1 MKRNKLTDF
10 ILKNLRW
17 TGIFL
22 WEPIYYSR
30 LENVLYEYKT
40 NSNIETISFTES
52 MDSTI
57 SQNDNKKEYICSKC
71 DTVFKNKQTL
81 NLHKKTV
88 KCNDLN
94 KEDNET
100 KKICEFCD
108 KKFASKQMKN
118 YHQNNCVEKIKYDL
132 NLLHQ
137 NEIKSLIEKYTV
149 EINNLKI
156 SFQNEIE
163 KIKK

>member
-1 MKRNKLTDF
+1 MSIKSACNCPSNRCEC
-10 ILKNLRW
+10 LK
-17 TGIFL
+17 
-22 WEPIYYSR
+22 
-30 LENVLYEYKT
+30 ENDNISHMSSEYT
-40 NSNIETISFTES
+40 TMSSNIETISFTES

-57 SQNDNKKEYICSKC
+57 SQNDNTKEYICSKC
-71 DTVFKNKQTL
+71 DTIFKNKQTL

-118 YHQNNCVEKIKYDL
+118 YHQNNCVEKIKYDFL
-132 NLLHQ
+132 TFLM
-137 NEIKSLIEKYTV
+137 KSIVKRASYFR
-149 EINNLKI
+149 K
-156 SFQNEIE
+156 
-163 KIKK
+163 